1 VNQDE
6 RRNRGEQPD
15 SKKGNSMDPKEWKI
29 CEKLKAEGLDKE
41 QEQKVFSE
49 LYSQGS
55 HAFPDGSPV
64 DSAGDLSPQPKSIY
78 AFDDL
83 SSLQMLA
90 PPQGPYTTCIHSI
103 DELLERDKQREK
115 DGFPRKVRVGRL
127 IKPGKGG
134 KDKIVVVPTTVEEKF
149 IHDSIRKPTEEDGA
163 SGGSGEGEE
172 GEVIGEQPVRPD
184 AGSGEGPGQGE
195 GGRHEMESNAYDLGR
210 ILSEKFELP
219 NLKDKGKKRSL
230 TRYTYDLTDK
240 HRGFGQILDKKAT
253 LRKIVETNINLGN
266 IADLDDIDTTGFIIS
281 PYDKVYRILSKE
293 KDYESQ
299 AMVFFLRDYSG
310 SMVGNATQL
319 VVTQHVLIYSW
330 LLYQYEKQVES
341 RFILHD
347 TEATE
352 VQDFYTYYNS
362 QVAGGTKVASAFRL
376 VNEIVD
382 KENLARDYNIYVFH
396 GTDGDDWD
404 TDGKEAVPEIRKMM
418 AYANRIGISIVQ
430 HGVGTETEVEK
441 YVKKSGLPAEKPELL
456 RLDAMG
462 QDADEPRLIE
472 GIRRLIS

>member
-1 VNQDE
+1 
-6 RRNRGEQPD
+6 
-15 SKKGNSMDPKEWKI
+15 MDPKERKI
-29 CEKLKAEGLDKE
+29 YEELKAKGLSEE
-41 QEQKVFSE
+41 QERNVFLE
-49 LYSQGS
+49 LHYNGS
-55 HAFPDGSPV
+55 HAIPWDYSPGEM
-64 DSAGDLSPQPKSIY
+64 GDFRPQPGSVY
-78 AFDDL
+78 AFNDL

-90 PPQGPYTTCIHSI
+90 PPIGPYTTCIRSL

-115 DGFPRKVRVGRL
+115 DGFPRKIRVGRL
-127 IKPGKGG
+127 VKPGKGG

-149 IHDSIRKPTEEDGA
+149 IHDAIRKPSEEDGA
-163 SGGSGEGEE
+163 SGGAGEGEE
-172 GEVIGEQPVRPD
+172 GEVIGEQPVRSPD
-184 AGSGEGPGQGE
+184 TGSGEGPGQGE
-195 GGRHEMESNAYDLGR
+195 GGRHEMESDAYDLGR

-219 NLKDKGKKRSL
+219 NLKEKGKKRSL

-266 IADLDDIDTTGFIIS
+266 IPDLDDIDTTGFIIS
-281 PYDKVYRILSKE
+281 PYDKVYRILSRE

-310 SMVGNATQL
+310 SMAGNATQL

-330 LLYQYEKQVES
+330 LLYQYEKQVDS

-347 TEATE
+347 TAATE

-404 TDGKEAVPEIRKMM
+404 TDGKEAVPEIKKML
-418 AYANRIGISIVQ
+418 AYANRVGISIVQ
-430 HGVGTETEVEK
+430 HAVGSETEVEK
-441 YVKKSGLPAEKPELL
+441 YLKKSGLPAEKPDLI
-456 RLDAMG
+456 RLDTMG

-472 GIRRLIS
+472 GIKRLIS